1 VAVHFK
7 VDVTQ
12 LGRNSV
18 VQRFKS
24 EPQRYE
30 KWIGAG
36 LELKVSAVEPESLLL
51 FDCNF
56 QSAPP
61 TSDLIK
67 DIILKTFESACPDFT
82 QLLTAIKPRDVYFW
96 TQPSLPRVQ
105 RWTFGRLALVGD
117 AAHPFLPRNQA
128 LP

>member
-12 LGRNSV
+12 FGHNSV
-18 VQRFKS
+18 IQRFQS

-56 QSAPP
+56 QPAPP

-67 DIILKTFESACPDFT
+67 DTILKTFESACPDFT
-82 QLLTAIKPRDVYFW
+82 QLLAAIEPRDIYSW
-96 TQPSLPRVQ
+96 TQPTLPCVQ

-128 LP
+128 PP